1 MNNLALPVK
10 APEGKVTPDT
20 LDTLDTPDTPDTPDT
35 VLVDTLRTPDR
46 AAVNDG
52 GLTLS
57 EIVQKALEHAIF
69 TGELK
74 PGERLDEAE
83 LASRFKA
90 SRTPIREAFKALE
103 GLGLVEIRQ
112 RQGVMVAS
120 LSLPVLIEMFHVMA
134 ALEGLCA
141 RFAARRATIEQ
152 KRALVS
158 THAALVDA
166 LKDQDAQRFYEINA
180 VFHDQLYAASNTE
193 YLAEQTLALRKRVA
207 PYRRYVTSQPGR
219 MHATIGEHQ
228 RIIDAID
235 KADAQ
240 AAYDAASGHV
250 TLLGDDMVDFIASIP
265 RA

>member
-1 MNNLALPVK
+1 MNNLAVPVK
-10 APEGKVTPDT
+10 APEDLTAPDT
-20 LDTLDTPDTPDTPDT
+20 LLETTRDA
-35 VLVDTLRTPDR
+35 DR
-46 AAVNDG
+46 GAVNDPA
-52 GLTLS
+52 LTLS

-134 ALEGLCA
+134 SLEGLCA
-141 RFAARRATIEQ
+141 RFAARRATSEQ
-152 KRALVS
+152 KQALVD
-158 THAALVDA
+158 THAALIGT
-166 LKDQDAQRFYEINA
+166 LKEQDAQRFYEINA

-207 PYRRYVTSQPGR
+207 PYRRYVTTQPGR

-228 RIIDAID
+228 RIIDAIQQ
-235 KADAQ
+235 ADAQ
-240 AAYDAASGHV
+240 AAYDAASSHV

>member
-1 MNNLALPVK
+1 MNSVAFPVK
-10 APEGKVTPDT
+10 ATADDISPDSTPGSPPPT
-20 LDTLDTPDTPDTPDT
+20 A
-35 VLVDTLRTPDR
+35 RTTDR
-46 AAVNDG
+46 NQDRTGENDG

-83 LASRFKA
+83 LAIRFKA

-141 RFAARRATIEQ
+141 RFAARRATVEQ
-152 KRALVS
+152 KQALVT
-158 THAALVDA
+158 THAALVTA

-228 RIIDAID
+228 SIIDAIY

-265 RA
+265 RT